1 MSHRRSDR
9 DKALCHVGLSSF
21 SGNSYCHPYRKTRA
35 WLPRHCRLCPGPHG
49 LAVTAWSAAGGRCV
63 TGRLGGRWGGGGGC
77 GRLWPEC
84 AGGRRKRPVG
94 EGLVERN
101 TPGPTR
107 CLRPAGCWAC
117 PAQEHGARWMGG
129 RRFSG
134 SFVAFCSNFRPF
146 FLLEG
151 LSQRT
156 FPSSNTKQH
165 EAVGKAEAGRPLAPG
180 ALGQA
185 ALLGPSV
192 RDLGF
197 SFLSTEATPG
207 WLQQC

>member
-49 LAVTAWSAAGGRCV
+49 LAVMAWSAAGGRCV

-77 GRLWPEC
+77 RRLWPEC

-117 PAQEHGARWMGG
+117 PAQEHGACRMGDG
-129 RRFSG
+129 WETIFRVLRSILSRF
-134 SFVAFCSNFRPF
+134 P
-146 FLLEG
+146 
-151 LSQRT
+151 
-156 FPSSNTKQH
+156 
-165 EAVGKAEAGRPLAPG
+165 PLF
-180 ALGQA
+180 
-185 ALLGPSV
+185 SV
-192 RDLGF
+192 RRAFTEDV
-197 SFLSTEATPG
+197 SFL
-207 WLQQC
+207 

>member
-1 MSHRRSDR
+1 
-9 DKALCHVGLSSF
+9 
-21 SGNSYCHPYRKTRA
+21 
-35 WLPRHCRLCPGPHG
+35 
-49 LAVTAWSAAGGRCV
+49 
-63 TGRLGGRWGGGGGC
+63 
-77 GRLWPEC
+77 
-84 AGGRRKRPVG
+84 
-94 EGLVERN
+94 
-101 TPGPTR
+101 
-107 CLRPAGCWAC
+107 
-117 PAQEHGARWMGG
+117 MGG

-134 SFVAFCSNFRPF
+134 SFVAFYPDFRPF

-192 RDLGF
+192 LDLGF

>member
-1 MSHRRSDR
+1 MTGTKLCVTSAFPASPGTPTATHTGKRGPGFRGTVTS
-9 DKALCHVGLSSF
+9 AL
-21 SGNSYCHPYRKTRA
+21 
-35 WLPRHCRLCPGPHG
+35 GPTVSQS
-49 LAVTAWSAAGGRCV
+49 VTAWSAAGGRRV
-63 TGRLGGRWGGGGGC
+63 TGRLGGRWGGGGVC

-84 AGGRRKRPVG
+84 AGGRRKRPAG
-94 EGLVERN
+94 EGLEERN

-117 PAQEHGARWMGG
+117 PAQEHGAPRMGG

-134 SFVAFCSNFRPF
+134 SFIAFCPDFRPF

-165 EAVGKAEAGRPLAPG
+165 EAVGKAEAGRPLARG

-207 WLQQC
+207 WL